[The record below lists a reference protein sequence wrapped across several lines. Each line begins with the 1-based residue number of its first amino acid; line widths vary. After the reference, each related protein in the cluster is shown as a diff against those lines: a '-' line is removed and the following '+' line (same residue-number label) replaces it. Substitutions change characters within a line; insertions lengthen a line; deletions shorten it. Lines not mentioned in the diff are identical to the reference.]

1 MTRSIFTNAEVEATR
16 ALSLQG
22 YRVHDGYVWWIAN
35 DDPEQGL
42 EEVRIG
48 PAEELAEDNYWLLVA
63 HGWPTTGPVLC
74 QLCHDAESELGGYC
88 GGCESL
94 LASEAAGEQAF
105 EAGRDEL

>member
-22 YRVHDGYVWWIAN
+22 YRIHDGYVWWIAN

-48 PAEELAEDNYWLLVA
+48 PANELAEDVYWTLVA
-63 HGWPTTGPVLC
+63 HNWPTTGHVLC
-74 QLCHDAESELGGYC
+74 QFCHDAEAELGSNC
-88 GGCESL
+88 PACQKQIDAEDVSD
-94 LASEAAGEQAF
+94 
-105 EAGRDEL
+105 RDRE

>member
-22 YRVHDGYVWWIAN
+22 YRIHDGYVWWIAN

-48 PAEELAEDNYWLLVA
+48 PAEDRAEDNYWLLSN
-63 HGWPTTGPVLC
+63 HGWPTTGRVLC
-74 QLCHDAESELGGYC
+74 SLCHDAEVSLGEFC
-88 GGCESL
+88 GSCSRM
-94 LASEAAGEQAF
+94 LAAEEAGEQAF
-105 EAGRDEL
+105 EAGRDE